1 METRAEILRNNRT
14 LTELIIG
21 IFIFDIFCQ
30 ICFLLSGLFTDK
42 VTGRLLHY
50 SAGLWLGM
58 ILAVCAGVHM
68 NLSISR
74 ALNFDPGTAQKIV
87 RKDSLLRYGVI
98 LIIFGLLMVTDVI
111 SPLSAFLGL
120 MGLKAGA
127 YLNGA
132 AKKILNRFIGEEELK
147 PLLTPEEQD
156 ELYGKKNK
164 DELSEGVKETPD
176 ENK

>member
-1 METRAEILRNNRT
+1 MKIKAETLRNNRT
-14 LTELIIG
+14 LTELILG
-21 IFIFDIFCQ
+21 IVMFDVFCQ
-30 ICFLLSGLFTDK
+30 ICFFISGLFTDV
-42 VTGRLLHY
+42 VTGRLLYY

-58 ILAVCAGVHM
+58 ILAVCSAVHM
-68 NLSISR
+68 NHSLDK
-74 ALNFDPGTAQKIV
+74 ALDCDSGTAQKIV

-98 LIIFGLLMVTDVI
+98 LIIFGVLMITDVI

-127 YLNGA
+127 YLNRA

-156 ELYGKKNK
+156 ELYGKKKSDGEALSPDNK
-164 DELSEGVKETPD
+164 L
-176 ENK
+176 

>member
-1 METRAEILRNNRT
+1 MTEAIKNNRT
-14 LTELIIG
+14 LAELITG
-21 IFIFDIFCQ
+21 ILIFDISCAAVFF
-30 ICFLLSGLFTDK
+30 ISGIFTDA
-42 VTGRLLHY
+42 VTGRIIYYL
-50 SAGLWLGM
+50 AGLVVGAL
-58 ILAVCAGVHM
+58 LAVAGAVHM
-68 NLSISR
+68 NHSIGR
-74 ALNFDPGTAQKIV
+74 ALMLDPGSAQKLV
-87 RKDSLLRYGVI
+87 RKDSLIRYGVI
-98 LIIFGLLMVTDVI
+98 LIIFGALMITDVM

-132 AKKILNRFIGEEELK
+132 AKKILNRFIGEEKLK